1 MIVRITSLHLSYLF
15 KGGVIPLQF
24 CTLAMFFP
32 ISLCGD
38 LLKIF
43 SDSRFICRILGGGNR
58 GDSRADLT
66 SGNVFFFTFLSVCL
80 LGLFER
86 EKTLIAGSFVGSLE
100 VETGAI
106 PGQI

>member
-1 MIVRITSLHLSYLF
+1 
-15 KGGVIPLQF
+15 
-24 CTLAMFFP
+24 MFFP

-58 GDSRADLT
+58 CDSRADLT
-66 SGNVFFFTFLSVCL
+66 SCDVFFFMFLSVCL

-86 EKTLIAGSFVGSLE
+86 KKILIAGSFVGSLE
-100 VETGAI
+100 VETEVMGEEMRWINGGADDHRDST
-106 PGQI
+106 G

>member
-1 MIVRITSLHLSYLF
+1 
-15 KGGVIPLQF
+15 
-24 CTLAMFFP
+24 MFFP

-58 GDSRADLT
+58 CDSRADLT
-66 SGNVFFFTFLSVCL
+66 SCDVFFFMFLSVCL

-86 EKTLIAGSFVGSLE
+86 EKNSDSRFICRILGGGNRGDGGGNE
-100 VETGAI
+100 MDQWRGR
-106 PGQI
+106 